1 MTRMEYIRLTYN
13 VPAKRGMI
21 VVANGRPG
29 MITGTYMGAR
39 LRIRVDG
46 VTRNYHP
53 TWNIIYPKE
62 DA

>member
-1 MTRMEYIRLTYN
+1 MTRMEYIRLTYG
-13 VPAKRGMI
+13 VPAKRGMR

-29 MITGTYMGAR
+29 VIVGTHWGSR
-39 LRIRVDG
+39 LLIRVDG

-62 DA
+62 E